1 MDFDTDEIRYE
12 TPFSALL
19 NQKDDALEDAK
30 ASVEKE
36 LKQRYSVPEPELDK
50 SMSYP
55 SLKNLSF
62 LLRRRYLCFRINK
75 LHC

>member
-36 LKQRYSVPEPELDK
+36 LKQR
-50 SMSYP
+50 
-55 SLKNLSF
+55 
-62 LLRRRYLCFRINK
+62 
-75 LHC
+75 